1 MDKNVAASI
10 AIILLVIAVA
20 GLMYTNEVIPTN
32 TSATTT
38 PSTTTGAANTSRGST
53 TSTTVEATTSATE
66 AGGGMGGSRGNSTGN
81 AVTLT
86 VYKFRITV
94 YHDDGNLTLQIEL
107 PNPCYKANLTYQEKE
122 ETLILDIHSP
132 PPGTVCIQVLHEET
146 LTVNLG
152 EQVPDHVLL
161 VVRLDGRVVGKATV
175 QLG

>member
-20 GLMYTNEVIPTN
+20 AVMYANEAVPAN
-32 TSATTT
+32 TRATTT
-38 PSTTTGAANTSRGST
+38 PSTTTGAANTPKETT
-53 TSTTVEATTSATE
+53 TSTTVERTTSTTE
-66 AGGGMGGSRGNSTGN
+66 TGGNMGASSGNSTGN

-86 VYKFRITV
+86 VYKFSITI

-122 ETLILDIHSP
+122 ETLILDINSP
-132 PPGTVCIQVLHEET
+132 PPGTVCVQVLHEET

-152 EQVPDHVLL
+152 EQVPDQVLL

-175 QLG
+175 ELG